1 MFSLWNLLN
10 LLVLLPRSYH
20 ALDWIPLFTERS
32 KTETL
37 SCQCVV
43 AHQNFDNQ
51 IQLYIFKIICKIYI
65 QKMSATNIQFQ
76 KSLAAQQFVHQR
88 LYKNLTHILGRC
100 EDFPKETQSDDS
112 LTRIH
117 FKSTKFLDASSADLV
132 TNGLDSRRLPA
143 GGACSC
149 RSISGRSV
157 PAGFK
162 HHPLSIISES
172 TQTVSTHEMATQT
185 GIQKDPDF
193 LECQFSQDASTQSVI
208 NMQDAE
214 TQSVSD
220 STKILNNSQT
230 QTEMI
235 AVEES
240 RKSALKSEP
249 PKKDNREY
257 EDGKPQKSSSSLRRC
272 FFRRPVIVVNGG
284 SLIPS
289 EFTNRVL
296 QGKSEHPPHPLIVTS
311 KKVDQETQYE
321 NPLKSEVIHSNDNP
335 SGPSTCSKILDRVEE
350 LETKLR
356 RQERSL
362 KDLQGSVK
370 SWKVRE
376 SKPSD
381 CKIIFQ
387 AQPRE
392 CQLPR
397 KPETCDQTTQKKDED
412 DCECSRTLSKEFIKI
427 FLKSESPHQ
436 TNESKNAG
444 CEVNSTNNIKKPIA
458 PQCSKDNNENCERR
472 ISISGLSKCC
482 KDDKDGDSKKQNPK
496 SIGTQCLEDADN
508 FLQQFNRV
516 FAKSKSEETICGKT
530 NKIQKPIS
538 PCCSSIPSKQNS
550 KQQGVNH
557 LLDKF
562 VVRVTKPND
571 EGLSTRKASSTS
583 CLDKNKIS
591 KLSQSN
597 QTEEKEVYKSLIEQF
612 INLFSKS
619 KTCENKQ
626 AHNSETESYSF
637 EGLLTELVKLFSKPK
652 SLEPGA
658 LIDDERPKK
667 VTISEGEEVLG
678 TEQKPKCSCSKV
690 QRSVKSTATQ
700 SELKMSDMDLDVGKR
715 DQRSCE
721 LDRKSTIS
729 ELFASNLSI
738 RNTQPGDQ
746 SPCGCQFCGDGR
758 QPVLDTFLSELFH
771 LIGSRSFSEVVLTI
785 LRNEGNIYHINVRE
799 MATGNVLGC
808 ILANGIA
815 INEAIALGLFEDIH
829 TFCELDRRR
838 EHDPRACPLGFD
850 ALCPRERGGEI
861 VPDVKVDTERAIEF
875 STRVLGVP
883 AGQAGRFFSLT
894 NALKLSRKSPFH
906 RFDFSERTRH
916 RDNLLKRGRF
926 GRGAVTG
933 QLVYMGSDGHL
944 PFKDGSD
951 PDQTS
956 SLFLRI
962 VSGQD
967 NDVQEDES
975 KVVEH
980 HNTRNSL

>member
-1 MFSLWNLLN
+1 
-10 LLVLLPRSYH
+10 
-20 ALDWIPLFTERS
+20 
-32 KTETL
+32 
-37 SCQCVV
+37 
-43 AHQNFDNQ
+43 
-51 IQLYIFKIICKIYI
+51 
-65 QKMSATNIQFQ
+65 MSATNIQFQ

-88 LYKNLTHILGRC
+88 LYKNLTHILERC
-100 EDFPKETQSDDS
+100 EDFPKKTQSDDS

-117 FKSTKFLDASSADLV
+117 FISTKFLDASSADLV

-149 RSISGRSV
+149 RSIAGRSV

-185 GIQKDPDF
+185 GIQKDTIDPDF
-193 LECQFSQDASTQSVI
+193 LDCQFSQDASTQSVI

-220 STKILNNSQT
+220 STKNLNNTQT

-235 AVEES
+235 VVKEP
-240 RKSALKSEP
+240 RKSAIKSEP
-249 PKKDNREY
+249 HKKDNPEH
-257 EDGKPQKSSSSLRRC
+257 EDGKPQKSNSSLRRS

-284 SLIPS
+284 SFIPS
-289 EFTNRVL
+289 EFTNRVH
-296 QGKSEHPPHPLIVTS
+296 QGKAEHPPHPLIVTS
-311 KKVDQETQYE
+311 QKVDQETQYE
-321 NPLKSEVIHSNDNP
+321 NPRTSEVIQSNHNA

-370 SWKVRE
+370 SWKARE
-376 SKPSD
+376 SKPSE

-387 AQPRE
+387 AQPKQ

-397 KPETCDQTTQKKDED
+397 KPETCDQAIQKKGDD
-412 DCECSRTLSKEFIKI
+412 DCECNRTLSKEFIQI
-427 FLKSESPHQ
+427 FIKSESPHQ

-444 CEVNSTNNIKKPIA
+444 CEASSPNNIQKPIA
-458 PQCSKDNNENCERR
+458 RQCSRDNNENCRKSV
-472 ISISGLSKCC
+472 SISGLPKCC
-482 KDDKDGDSKKQNPK
+482 NDDKAGDSRKNNQK
-496 SIGTQCLEDADN
+496 SIDTQCLEDADN

-550 KQQGVNH
+550 KQQGINH

-571 EGLSTRKASSTS
+571 ESLNARKASSTS

-612 INLFSKS
+612 VNLFSKT

-626 AHNSETESYSF
+626 AHNSESESYSF
-637 EGLLTELVKLFSKPK
+637 DGMLAELLKLFNKPK

-658 LIDDERPKK
+658 LMEDERPKK
-667 VTISEGEEVLG
+667 VTISEGETVLE
-678 TEQKPKCSCSKV
+678 TEQKTKCSCSKV

-700 SELKMSDMDLDVGKR
+700 SEIKMSDMNLDVRDRDKR
-715 DQRSCE
+715 PCE
-721 LDRKSTIS
+721 LQRKSTIS
-729 ELFASNLSI
+729 ELYASNLSI

-746 SPCGCQFCGDGR
+746 LPCGCQFCGDGR
-758 QPVLDTFLSELFH
+758 QPVLDTFLSELLH

-808 ILANGIA
+808 ILVNGTA

-906 RFDFSERTRH
+906 RFDFSKLIRH

-933 QLVYMGSDGHL
+933 ELVYMGSDDHL
-944 PFKDGSD
+944 PLKDVCD
-951 PDQTS
+951 PVQTS

-975 KVVEH
+975 KVVEYQSH
-980 HNTRNSL
+980 